1 MTAHDNSDEQLMRTA
16 QAGDLDAIGVLFAR
30 HQSRVYALCYRLTND
45 AAAAD
50 DLTQESFLRIL
61 RYGRSFSGQS
71 AFTTWLYRVVRNC
84 CNDYHT
90 ARIRDMKRQE
100 SFAIDPTTGQDDPV
114 SDSERPALLRKALDR
129 LSPEKR
135 EILVLSRF
143 ENMKYREIAELCQE
157 SVGTIKVRAHRAM
170 RELRRIF
177 LELEHER

>member
-1 MTAHDNSDEQLMRTA
+1 MTAHDLNDEELMRA
-16 QAGDLDAIGVLFAR
+16 VQAGNMDALGALFTR
-30 HQSRVYALCYRLTND
+30 HQNRVYTLCYRLTND

-50 DLTQESFLRIL
+50 DLTQECFLRIL
-61 RYGRSFSGQS
+61 RYGHSFTGQS
-71 AFTTWLYRVVRNC
+71 KFTTWLYRVVRNR
-84 CNDYHT
+84 CNDYH
-90 ARIRDMKRQE
+90 AGRHRDMKHQE
-100 SFAIDPTTGQDDPV
+100 SFATDPTVERGDPLE
-114 SDSERPALLRKALDR
+114 DSEHPALLQEALDR

-177 LELEHER
+177 LDLEHER

>member
-1 MTAHDNSDEQLMRTA
+1 MTTQDHSDEQLMRA
-16 QAGDLDAIGVLFAR
+16 VQAGSMDALGALFAR

-61 RYGRSFSGQS
+61 RYGHSFSGQS
-71 AFTTWLYRVVRNC
+71 TFTTWLYRVVRNC
-84 CNDYHT
+84 CNDYHA

-100 SFAIDPTTGQDDPV
+100 SFANDPTAGQDEPV
-114 SDSERPALLRKALDR
+114 TDSERPALLRTALDR

-143 ENMKYREIAELCQE
+143 ENMKYRQIAELCQE

-177 LELEHER
+177 LELEHEP